1 MNNYK
6 PLIIFFGISFIF
18 LFIFLFATDFF
29 LKKHTNHKQLIDVP
43 KLLNKSFQEAHN
55 ELSKLNLKYLII
67 NDENR
72 DYNPNFKTRSVT
84 SQNPL
89 PFDKVKEGRVIY
101 LTINADEIPITIF
114 PNIFDQPFRY
124 AKSLL
129 ESVNLNI
136 NNIYYKND
144 IAKNVI
150 LKSEYEGVEI
160 KKSDSLP
167 IFSSVDLYIGTGV
180 PKNQFYFKIPD
191 LSGVFLNNAK
201 KLLNENYLNLGS
213 VNYDEFLLDSNNLEL
228 FIYKQSKPPSIEPR
242 VFKFFSK
249 AKAPTIDI
257 WVTNDTSK
265 LN

>member
-18 LFIFLFATDFF
+18 LLFFCCNRFF
-29 LKKHTNHKQLIDVP
+29 FKKHTNHKQLIDVP

-89 PFDKVKEGRVIY
+89 PNDKVKEGRVIY

-167 IFSSVDLYIGTGV
+167 IFSSVDLYIETGV
-180 PKNQFYFKIPD
+180 PKNQFILKSPI
-191 LSGVFLNNAK
+191 
-201 KLLNENYLNLGS
+201 
-213 VNYDEFLLDSNNLEL
+213 
-228 FIYKQSKPPSIEPR
+228 
-242 VFKFFSK
+242 
-249 AKAPTIDI
+249 
-257 WVTNDTSK
+257 
-265 LN
+265 

>member
-1 MNNYK
+1 MHKYK
-6 PLIIFFGISFIF
+6 SLIIFFCLSIVL
-18 LFIFLFATDFF
+18 LFIFLFTTDMF
-29 LKKHTNHKQLIDVP
+29 LKKYTNHQQLIDVP

-84 SQNPL
+84 SQDPL

-101 LTINADEIPITIF
+101 LTINADKVPITIF
-114 PNIFDQPFRY
+114 PNISDQPFRY

-144 IAKNVI
+144 IAKHVI
-150 LKSEYEGVEI
+150 LKSEYEGYEI

-180 PKNQFYFKIPD
+180 PKNQFHYKIPD
-191 LSGVFLNNAK
+191 LSGVFLKNAK

-213 VNYDEFLLDSNNLEL
+213 VNYDDFLLDSNNLEL
-228 FIYKQSKPPSIEPR
+228 FIYKQSKAPTNESRIY
-242 VFKFFSK
+242 KFYSK
-249 AKAPTIDI
+249 TKAPTIDV
-257 WVTNDTSK
+257 WVTNDTTK

>member
-6 PLIIFFGISFIF
+6 PLLTFLSISIVF
-18 LFIFLFATDFF
+18 LFIFLFATDLF

-43 KLLNKSFQEAHN
+43 ELLNKSFQEAHN

-67 NDENR
+67 NDKNR
-72 DYNPNFKTRSVT
+72 DYNPNFKTKSVT

-89 PFDKVKEGRVIY
+89 PFDKVKKGRVIY
-101 LTINADEIPITIF
+101 LTINADEVPTTIF

-167 IFSSVDLYIGTGV
+167 IFSYVDLYIGTGV
-180 PKNQFYFKIPD
+180 PKNQFQYKIPD
-191 LSGVFLNNAK
+191 LSGVFLKSVK
-201 KLLNENYLNLGS
+201 KLLNESYLNLGS
-213 VNYDEFLLDSNNLEL
+213 VNYDEFLLDSNNLEF
-228 FIYKQSKPPSIEPR
+228 FIYKQSKAPTNDSRIFR
-242 VFKFFSK
+242 FYSK
-249 AKAPTIDI
+249 AKAPSIDI

>member
-1 MNNYK
+1 M
-6 PLIIFFGISFIF
+6 
-18 LFIFLFATDFF
+18 
-29 LKKHTNHKQLIDVP
+29 
-43 KLLNKSFQEAHN
+43 
-55 ELSKLNLKYLII
+55 
-67 NDENR
+67 
-72 DYNPNFKTRSVT
+72 
-84 SQNPL
+84 
-89 PFDKVKEGRVIY
+89 IY

-129 ESVNLNI
+129 ESVNLKI

-228 FIYKQSKPPSIEPR
+228 FIYKQSK
-242 VFKFFSK
+242 
-249 AKAPTIDI
+249 APF
-257 WVTNDTSK
+257 N
-265 LN
+265 

>member
-1 MNNYK
+1 MHKYK
-6 PLIIFFGISFIF
+6 PLIFFFSFSIVF
-18 LFIFLFATDFF
+18 LFVFLLITDFF
-29 LKKHTNHKQLIDVP
+29 LKKHTNHNQLIDVP
-43 KLLNKSFQEAHN
+43 ELLNKSFQEAHN
-55 ELSKLNLKYLII
+55 ELLKLNLKYLII
-67 NDENR
+67 NDKNR

-89 PFDKVKEGRVIY
+89 PYDKVKEGRVIY
-101 LTINADEIPITIF
+101 LTINADEVPITVF
-114 PNIFDQPFRY
+114 PNISDQPFRY

-129 ESVNLNI
+129 ESFNLNI

-144 IAKNVI
+144 IAKHVI
-150 LKSEYEGVEI
+150 LNSEYEGVEI

-180 PKNQFYFKIPD
+180 PKNQFRYKIPD
-191 LSGVFLNNAK
+191 LSGVFLKNAK

-213 VNYDEFLLDSNNLEL
+213 VNYDNFLLDSNNLEP
-228 FIYKQSKPPSIEPR
+228 FIYKQSKAPTNEFRIYR
-242 VFKFFSK
+242 FYSK
-249 AKAPTIDI
+249 TKAPSIDI

>member
-6 PLIIFFGISFIF
+6 TLLTFLSISIIF
-18 LFIFLFATDFF
+18 LFIFLLATDLF

-43 KLLNKSFQEAHN
+43 ELLNKSFQEAHN

-89 PFDKVKEGRVIY
+89 PFDKVKKGRVIY
-101 LTINADEIPITIF
+101 LTINADEVPTTIF

-180 PKNQFYFKIPD
+180 PKNQFQYKIPD
-191 LSGVFLNNAK
+191 LSGVFLKSVK
-201 KLLNENYLNLGS
+201 KLLNESYLNLGS
-213 VNYDEFLLDSNNLEL
+213 VNYDELLLDSNNVEF
-228 FIYKQSKPPSIEPR
+228 FIYKQSKAPTNKSRIFR
-242 VFKFFSK
+242 FYSK
-249 AKAPTIDI
+249 AKAPSVDI